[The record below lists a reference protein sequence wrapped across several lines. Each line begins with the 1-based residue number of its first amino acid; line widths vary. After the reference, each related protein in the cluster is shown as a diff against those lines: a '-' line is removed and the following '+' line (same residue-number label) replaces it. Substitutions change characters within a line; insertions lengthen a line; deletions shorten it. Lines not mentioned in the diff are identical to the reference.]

1 MLPHADIEQALGQR
15 LSASKPISG
24 GDICEAYLITLD
36 NGKRLFVK
44 TRPNAPKEMFPAEG
58 KGLKWLAET
67 DSLRLPEVVAAEPT
81 FLALELLEP
90 GPRQKD
96 FDKQLGEGLAKMHKA
111 SASEPGLD
119 HDNFIG
125 PLPQPND
132 TRSSWPEFYAE
143 QRLRPRVLEA
153 VQSA

>member
-58 KGLKWLAET
+58 KGLK
-67 DSLRLPEVVAAEPT
+67 
-81 FLALELLEP
+81 
-90 GPRQKD
+90 
-96 FDKQLGEGLAKMHKA
+96 
-111 SASEPGLD
+111 
-119 HDNFIG
+119 
-125 PLPQPND
+125 
-132 TRSSWPEFYAE
+132 
-143 QRLRPRVLEA
+143 
-153 VQSA
+153 